1 MKKNTFL
8 AGVTSTILLLIG
20 VTMKSLH
27 WPAASVVMTV
37 AIAIFA
43 LGYAVMLF
51 LDKNKMAQNGY
62 ERFTNVMVMATMII
76 VAVSFLFK
84 TQHWSGAGVGIYVA
98 HIFLLA
104 LLPILYIQG
113 TRETDPVKKLHI
125 DSSAILVAF
134 IAAISLYIWWRTSS

>member
-1 MKKNTFL
+1 MKKSTFL
-8 AGVTSTILLLIG
+8 AGVISTILLLAG

-27 WPAASVVMTV
+27 WPGAAVVLTV
-37 AIAIFA
+37 AIATFS

-84 TQHWSGAGVGIYVA
+84 AMHWPVAGIGIYVA
-98 HIFLLA
+98 HIFLLS